1 MTTNLNKGKKKIVL
15 LFSISNTMS
24 QKFSFAGKRVLVTG
38 AGKGI
43 GRQVCIDLAKSGAFV
58 IAVSRTEDDLIS
70 LRKELDKFGPC
81 CQTILADI
89 EDFKSIKQVAQK
101 AGDVDLLVNNAGVAK
116 LQPFLELSV
125 EDWDTTLNVN
135 LRSVFLLSQV
145 ICKGMV
151 SRGKGGAV
159 VNVSSQASVIAL
171 DKHVAYCASKGGLD
185 QLTRSMALELGK
197 HNIRVNSVN
206 PTVVLTDM
214 GKKNWSAPHVAEPML
229 KKIPLGRFAIP
240 SEVSDSILYLLSD
253 NASMVSGVTLPVDG
267 GFLASRL

>member
-1 MTTNLNKGKKKIVL
+1 
-15 LFSISNTMS
+15 MS
-24 QKFSFAGKRVLVTG
+24 TQKCSFNGKRVLVTG

-43 GRQVCIDLAKSGAFV
+43 GRQICIDIAKSGGFV
-58 IAVSRTEDDLIS
+58 IAVSRTEEDLIS
-70 LRKELDKFGPC
+70 LKKELDQIGPC
-81 CQTILADI
+81 CQTIFADI
-89 EDFKSIKQVAQK
+89 EDLKSIKMVAEK
-101 AGDVDLLVNNAGVAK
+101 AGHVDLLVNNAGIAK
-116 LQPFLELSV
+116 LQPFLELPV
-125 EDWDTTLNVN
+125 EDWDKTLNVN

-159 VNVSSQASVIAL
+159 VNVSSQASMIAL

-185 QLTRSMALELGK
+185 QLTRCMALELGK
-197 HNIRVNSVN
+197 YNIRVNSVN

-214 GKKNWSAPHVAEPML
+214 GKRAWSAPSVAEPMI

-240 SEVSDSILYLLSD
+240 EEVSDAILYLLSD
-253 NASMVSGVTLPVDG
+253 KSSMISGVTLPVDG